1 MASVRCIVCRREGD
15 PPGPPRCPTCGAR
28 APWVPV
34 DDRRSPPEL
43 AVHKR
48 PMERPARIV
57 PAPVAKPVDTLP
69 VHAPYDDAAPV
80 EVRAELLDA
89 ADAAEL
95 LAAADVAAKTKTT
108 EPAPAPVAGDDDGE
122 LQIVDA
128 ADAADTVDDPVRVL
142 TLPDV
147 DRVLGGGLCRG
158 RVLLL
163 GGDRGSGKS
172 RLVTQ
177 MLGVATGVFAS
188 AEETTD
194 DGALRVKHLLTADQ
208 RVPGRVQLVQ
218 IPAASGVDAF
228 VRLVRRLRPVIA
240 VLDSLQAV
248 AGENTRPQGAAMIAL
263 WQLAR
268 ETTADGAPGTAIV
281 VMSQMNGDGGLRG
294 SKAIEQWCDVIAMV
308 EPIEG
313 RKGYRRLHCA
323 AKNRYGSE
331 EEDAIFRHTGA
342 GLVPAAAELQQ
353 VQQAEA
359 DEKKRGAA

>member
-1 MASVRCIVCRREGD
+1 MTARVQCLVCRRGGD
-15 PPGPPRCPTCGAR
+15 APGPPRCPTCGAR

-34 DDRRSPPEL
+34 EQLAPATPATPEKTAPAPARVRFARDERAERETVPAIAKESAKTSGVLTPRAREL
-43 AVHKR
+43 AADNE
-48 PMERPARIV
+48 PMDRH
-57 PAPVAKPVDTLP
+57 VAD
-69 VHAPYDDAAPV
+69 
-80 EVRAELLDA
+80 
-89 ADAAEL
+89 
-95 LAAADVAAKTKTT
+95 T
-108 EPAPAPVAGDDDGE
+108 EPAPAIDAGDDADE

-128 ADAADTVDDPVRVL
+128 AEAAAGVDEPTRVL

-172 RLVTQ
+172 RLLTQ

-194 DGALRVKHLLTADQ
+194 DSALRAKQVIGIDLLQ
-208 RVPGRVQLVQ
+208 SGRVKLVQ

-228 VRLVRRLRPVIA
+228 VRLVRRVRPVIA

-268 ETTADGAPGTAIV
+268 ETTADGEPGTAIV

-331 EEDAIFRHTGA
+331 EEEAIFRHTPG
-342 GLVPAAAELQQ
+342 GLVPASLP
-353 VQQAEA
+353 VD
-359 DEKKRGAA
+359 DEKGSAA